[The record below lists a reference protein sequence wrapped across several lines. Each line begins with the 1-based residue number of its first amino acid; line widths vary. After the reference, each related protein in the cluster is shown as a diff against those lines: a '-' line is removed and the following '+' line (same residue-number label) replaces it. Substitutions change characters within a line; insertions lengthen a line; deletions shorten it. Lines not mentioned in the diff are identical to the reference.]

1 MADKNKGKMSFDD
14 IQNQMGSLKNI
25 EDELDNV
32 KEKATDVEVHKA
44 TAQKVGKTIKEQV
57 MTSLMGVASIALL
70 GILAQMLF
78 PWWTIAIVGFW
89 VGYWIAD
96 TPAKSF
102 VYGFLSMFLVWSIYA
117 GYLNGANGGLMSETI
132 SGMLGGKLSGTQLI
146 YATGILGGFVTG
158 LATSSG
164 ALLRQF
170 LQKEA

>member
-32 KEKATDVEVHKA
+32 KEKVLDVEAHKA

-57 MTSLMGVASIALL
+57 LSAFKGIASIALL

-102 VYGFLSMFLVWSIYA
+102 AYGFLSMFLVWSIYA
-117 GYLNGANGGLMSETI
+117 GYLSVANGGLMSETI
-132 SGMLGGKLSGTQLI
+132 SGMLGGHLSGTQLI

-158 LATSSG
+158 TATLSG
-164 ALLRQF
+164 
-170 LQKEA
+170 

>member
-32 KEKATDVEVHKA
+32 KEKVLDVEAHKA

-57 MTSLMGVASIALL
+57 LSAFKGIASIALL

-89 VGYWIAD
+89 VGYWI
-96 TPAKSF
+96 
-102 VYGFLSMFLVWSIYA
+102 GRL
-117 GYLNGANGGLMSETI
+117 
-132 SGMLGGKLSGTQLI
+132 
-146 YATGILGGFVTG
+146 
-158 LATSSG
+158 
-164 ALLRQF
+164 
-170 LQKEA
+170 